1 MLFADDTTV
10 VQFGIDTDR
19 VIISRIINN
28 DFTTQLSQK
37 NLRRA
42 K

>member
-10 VQFGIDTDR
+10 AQFGIDTAR